1 MVHPFE
7 NQMTQDGVQPRLAA
21 PAGRTRATSTRT
33 ATVRHQITPSHSSRI
48 HRTSEEVHP
57 C

>member
-7 NQMTQDGVQPRLAA
+7 NPMAQDGVQPRLAA

-48 HRTSEEVHP
+48 HRASEEVHP